1 MKPEKPKK
9 SVADMNVLKDLRELI
24 STVQGAKPL
33 KETQLLEEEK
43 VDLEAKVA
51 QYKAEL
57 ERMEKEIERL
67 RREKEEMATELNLL
81 RSQKSEEVTPSDL
94 ELERL
99 SREVSRLESQK
110 SALSLAIGEA
120 EELLKIKLGELLRRV
135 AMACETSG
143 LIDAGIQFRKM
154 AHHLESSEELASFL
168 RILLRGG

>member
-1 MKPEKPKK
+1 MKSEKPKK